1 MERVVDGGADDPN
14 AELLIHAGQSKVPTA
29 DADCR
34 NPFAGA
40 AETSVD
46 HF

>member
-1 MERVVDGGADDPN
+1 MERVLDGGGDDPN
-14 AELLIHAGQSKVPTA
+14 AELLIHAGQSDANP